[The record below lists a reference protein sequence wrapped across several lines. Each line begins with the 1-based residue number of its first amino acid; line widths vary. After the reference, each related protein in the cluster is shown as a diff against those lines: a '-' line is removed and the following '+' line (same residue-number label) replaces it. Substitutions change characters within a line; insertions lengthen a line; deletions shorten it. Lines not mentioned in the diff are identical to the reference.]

1 MASNLLSGILGLV
14 RTKYINH
21 IFGASPATDAYN
33 AAFQLPD
40 MISYFL
46 VGGVGSVTLVTML
59 TRFREAGDPE
69 GEDRTL
75 SAVLNAMLMVLTVAI
90 LLGEILAPLY
100 TRVAFPHFDP
110 HRAALCTNLT
120 RLLLPAQLFFFAGGV
135 FGARLLARKI
145 FLYQAV
151 TPLIYTL
158 GIIFGAVAWSGRIG
172 VYSLPAGV
180 LLGVALGPG
189 LLTAIGAF
197 RNGLHYT
204 PIFSLKHP
212 AFREWLR
219 LNLPL
224 MLGFTVGMA
233 DKWILAYFASADIGG
248 ISRLTVAKSL
258 FNAPLTVIGAAAGAA
273 SLPFFAS
280 LHAQKREFDFS
291 SAVGRSVSRL
301 LAIGAIVAAWMIAL
315 APWLLDL
322 FRGGSFHR
330 TDAAET
336 ARYFIIFSIT
346 LGIWSAQGIYARAF
360 YAAGNAR
367 TPLIAGTIVTLASLP
382 LYWGLFH
389 SLGTTG
395 LSIASDA
402 GMAAYTLAL
411 AILLHRKR
419 LVSLVH
425 LQYGEVAR
433 AFAAATLAWAVAVR
447 RRQPHAH
454 RLHPLRR
461 HRRHRRRLRSVGSDR
476 RSPVLLLTGSN
487 TPPPAPAPQA
497 KLKTGLT
504 ETLNGT
510 ELAYPL
516 ASSYSSCHAVWI
528 ASRIPSLDFAG
539 SPTNPG
545 NCTTHL
551 CRSVNRTEYGSV
563 SGNISCS

>member
-1 MASNLLSGILGLV
+1 MASNLLSGVLGLV

-21 IFGASPATDAYN
+21 IFGAGAATDAYN

-59 TRFREAGDPE
+59 TRF

-75 SAVLNAMLMVLTVAI
+75 SVVLNAMLLVLGAAV
-90 LLGEILAPLY
+90 LLGELLAPLY
-100 TRVAFPHFDP
+100 TRVAFPRFDVE
-110 HRAALCTNLT
+110 RAALCTNLT

-145 FLYQAV
+145 FIYQAV

-158 GIIFGAVAWSGRIG
+158 GIIFGAVFWSGRIG

-204 PIFSLKHP
+204 PVFSLKHP

-233 DKWILAYFASADIGG
+233 DKWILAYFASADTGG

-280 LHAQKREFDFS
+280 LYAQHREFDFS
-291 SAVGRSVSRL
+291 AAVGRSVSRL
-301 LAIGAIVAAWMIAL
+301 MAVGAIVAAWMVAL

-322 FRGGSFHR
+322 FRGGSFHHK
-330 TDAAET
+330 DAAET
-336 ARYFIIFSIT
+336 AQYFVIFSVT

-367 TPLIAGTIVTLASLP
+367 TPLIAGSIVTVLSVP
-382 LYWGLFH
+382 IYWALFR
-389 SLGTTG
+389 SLGPTG

-402 GMAAYTLAL
+402 GMTAYTITLAV
-411 AILLHRKR
+411 LLHKKR
-419 LVSLVH
+419 LVSLLH
-425 LQYGEVAR
+425 LEFGELGRALLAAVVAY
-433 AFAAATLAWAVAVR
+433 AAAAVTVHFMRPPTSHPGDVLTIAAGSVAWAAGAWLTLAA
-447 RRQPHAH
+447 
-454 RLHPLRR
+454 
-461 HRRHRRRLRSVGSDR
+461 
-476 RSPVLLLTGSN
+476 TGS
-487 TPPPAPAPQA
+487 TLPAQVLKRKPAPRAA
-497 KLKTGLT
+497 
-504 ETLNGT
+504 
-510 ELAYPL
+510 
-516 ASSYSSCHAVWI
+516 
-528 ASRIPSLDFAG
+528 
-539 SPTNPG
+539 
-545 NCTTHL
+545 
-551 CRSVNRTEYGSV
+551 
-563 SGNISCS
+563 

>member
-1 MASNLLSGILGLV
+1 VPTPAPTPQKPRHTARSAALLLMASNLLSGVLGLV

-21 IFGASPATDAYN
+21 IFGAGAATDAYN

-59 TRFREAGDPE
+59 TRFREANDPE

-75 SAVLNAMLMVLTVAI
+75 SAVLNAMLMVLAVAI

-100 TRVAFPHFDP
+100 THLAFPKFDVE
-110 HRAALCTNLT
+110 RAKLCTNLT
-120 RLLLPAQLFFFAGGV
+120 RLLLPAQIFFFMGGV

-145 FLYQAV
+145 FIYQAV

-158 GIIFGAVAWSGRIG
+158 GIIFGAVFWSGRIG

-180 LLGVALGPG
+180 ILGVVLGPG

-204 PIFSLKHP
+204 PVFSVRHP

-219 LNLPL
+219 LNMPL

-233 DKWILAYFASADIGG
+233 DKWILAYFASADTGG

-280 LHAQKREFDFS
+280 LYAQHREFDFS
-291 SAVGRSVSRL
+291 AAVGRSVTRL
-301 LAIGAIVAAWMIAL
+301 MAVGAIVAAWMVAL

-322 FRGGSFHR
+322 FRGGSFHHK
-330 TDAAET
+330 DAAET
-336 ARYFIIFSIT
+336 ARYFVIFSVT

-367 TPLIAGTIVTLASLP
+367 TPLIAGSIVTVLSLP
-382 LYWGLFH
+382 IYWSLFR
-389 SLGTTG
+389 SMGPTG
-395 LSIASDA
+395 LSIASDI
-402 GMAAYTLAL
+402 GMTAYTITLAV
-411 AILLHRKR
+411 LLHKKR
-419 LVSLVH
+419 LVSLAH
-425 LQYGEVAR
+425 LEFGELGRALLASLA
-433 AFAAATLAWAVAVR
+433 AFAAAAATVHFMPPVSTHPGDVVMIAVGSVAWAIAASGTLIVTGSKLPEQVLR
-447 RRQPHAH
+447 RR
-454 RLHPLRR
+454 
-461 HRRHRRRLRSVGSDR
+461 S
-476 RSPVLLLTGSN
+476 
-487 TPPPAPAPQA
+487 
-497 KLKTGLT
+497 
-504 ETLNGT
+504 
-510 ELAYPL
+510 
-516 ASSYSSCHAVWI
+516 
-528 ASRIPSLDFAG
+528 
-539 SPTNPG
+539 
-545 NCTTHL
+545 
-551 CRSVNRTEYGSV
+551 
-563 SGNISCS
+563 

>member
-1 MASNLLSGILGLV
+1 MASNLLSGVLGLV

-21 IFGASPATDAYN
+21 IFGAGAATDAYN

-46 VGGVGSVTLVTML
+46 VGGVGSATLVTML
-59 TRFREAGDPE
+59 TRFREAGDQD

-75 SAVLNAMLMVLTVAI
+75 SAVLNAMLMVLIVAI
-90 LLGEILAPLY
+90 GLAELAAPAY
-100 TRVAFPHFDP
+100 VHYFFPKFDAQ
-110 HRAALCTNLT
+110 RTDLCIHLT
-120 RLLLPAQLFFFAGGV
+120 RLLLPAQIFFFAGGV

-145 FLYQAV
+145 FVYQAV

-158 GIIFGAVAWSGRIG
+158 GIIIGAVAWSGRIG

-204 PIFSLKHP
+204 PVFSLRHP

-233 DKWILAYFASADIGG
+233 DKWILGYFASADLGG

-258 FNAPLTVIGAAAGAA
+258 FNAPLQVIGAAAGAA

-280 LHAQKREFDFS
+280 LYAQKREYDFS
-291 SAVGRSVSRL
+291 ASVARSVSRL
-301 LAIGAIVAAWMIAL
+301 MAVGVIVAAWMMAL

-330 TDAAET
+330 SDSAET
-336 ARYFIIFSIT
+336 ARYFVIFAAT

-367 TPLIAGTIVTLASLP
+367 TPLIAGTIVTVLSLP
-382 LYWGLFH
+382 VYWGLFRAM
-389 SLGTTG
+389 GTTG
-395 LSIASDA
+395 LSIASDL
-402 GMAAYTLAL
+402 GMLAYTVVL
-411 AILLHRKR
+411 AILLHTKR
-419 LVSLVH
+419 LVSLAH
-425 LQYGEVAR
+425 LEWGEFAR
-433 AFAAATLAWAVAVR
+433 AALAAVLAYAAAWFVVQRFGAATTHTKDAVVIAAGSAVWGVVV
-447 RRQPHAH
+447 A
-454 RLHPLRR
+454 
-461 HRRHRRRLRSVGSDR
+461 G
-476 RSPVLLLTGSN
+476 VLLASGS
-487 TPPPAPAPQA
+487 
-497 KLKTGLT
+497 KLPKQVLKRG
-504 ETLNGT
+504 
-510 ELAYPL
+510 
-516 ASSYSSCHAVWI
+516 
-528 ASRIPSLDFAG
+528 
-539 SPTNPG
+539 
-545 NCTTHL
+545 
-551 CRSVNRTEYGSV
+551 
-563 SGNISCS
+563 